1 MSYHKPTQQ
10 RYFKSEKGKAAIKRY
25 ESSDKRR
32 RERQNTRK
40 KNHQSCR
47 EQDNARSK
55 TYYKKHDKYF
65 KLKNKE
71 WNEKNG
77 DKWKERRAKISLEW
91 TMNKCSSAL
100 VEKTFENLGASLT
113 VEQEITVIEKTIISI
128 NVKTMP
134 AKIEYLLDEEL
145 DLTGGEIEILYNDES
160 IKEILTS
167 KEISISRF

>member
-10 RYFKSEKGKAAIKRY
+10 RYFKTEKGKAAIRRY

-55 TYYKKHDKYF
+55 AYYKIHDKYF

-77 DKWKERRAKISLEW
+77 NKWKERRAKISLEW

-113 VEQEITVIEKTIISI
+113 VEQEITFPQLCSLLKVLGYDPKEVTY
-128 NVKTMP
+128 P
-134 AKIEYLLDEEL
+134 AFVNR
-145 DLTGGEIEILYNDES
+145 YNYFN
-160 IKEILTS
+160 KKRTP
-167 KEISISRF
+167 